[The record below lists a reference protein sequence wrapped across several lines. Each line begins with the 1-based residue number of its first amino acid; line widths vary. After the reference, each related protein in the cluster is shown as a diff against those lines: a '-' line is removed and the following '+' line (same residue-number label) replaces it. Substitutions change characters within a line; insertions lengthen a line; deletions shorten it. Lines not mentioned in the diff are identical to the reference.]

1 MTTDGIEDEQLA
13 IALMTMANRLFDMAG
28 NFQDEH
34 GFRNMGDQLAGW
46 AQDLRGRATKPK
58 TSAEQ
63 LAIALMAEARKF
75 YSFGTV
81 GMVNFQAL
89 ADLLAGWASDV
100 RQLGVDQLRHRES
113 HKQQWEAAQKKL
125 DQVRAAVRAVAQRWD
140 HTAVSRQLE
149 EALDD

>member
-46 AQDLRGRATKPK
+46 AQDLRGREAKSK

-63 LAIALMAEARKF
+63 LAIALMAEARKLNTQVL
-75 YSFGTV
+75 GITGQTTV
-81 GMVNFQAL
+81 ADRL
-89 ADLLAGWASDV
+89 AQWASDV
-100 RQLGVDQLRHRES
+100 RQLSVDQLRHRES

-125 DQVRAAVRAVAQRWD
+125 DQVRTAVRAVAQRWD
-140 HTAVSRQLE
+140 HTAVSRQLKE
-149 EALDD
+149 VLDD